1 MTSRIHGN
9 VGCFGGSTLPL
20 RVGYYCEES
29 WKTGDFDNR
38 LLHLQRPFY
47 WILLY
52 NVSVHDPHH
61 KILKAILQ
69 TLKWQFAKLENFYF
83 RDPWM
88 SLPFEALEAVIPI
101 STKLCVLFA

>member
-9 VGCFGGSTLPL
+9 IGCFSGSTLPL

-29 WKTGDFDNR
+29 WKIGDFDIR

-52 NVSVHDPHH
+52 NVSVHAPHY
-61 KILKAILQ
+61 KIIKAILE
-69 TLKWQFAKLENFYF
+69 TLKGQFA
-83 RDPWM
+83 
-88 SLPFEALEAVIPI
+88 
-101 STKLCVLFA
+101 